1 MCLLK
6 RQNTA
11 IVLLVVVMLM
21 TGSCKQ
27 NEDSDPKRSGGGKY
41 PNIIVLTVDT
51 LRADHL
57 ASYGYH
63 RNTMPIIEQ
72 IAETGIVFDNA
83 IVSRGITRTSYA
95 SILTG
100 LYPFGHGVYNSSIV
114 MHDKLQTLPEILKS
128 KGYHTAAFMSNFVLI
143 GQLSGLDQG
152 FDIYDDFVEDREA
165 KRNNY
170 ERIAEKTAQAILEW
184 LGTDPPEPFFLFTNF
199 IDPHGPYLPPERFGS
214 VYQSG
219 KSYMLD
225 KAGITMPGY
234 QQIGNTM
241 NYYDYLDGYDEE
253 IRYVDE
259 AMGLVIEELKRKG
272 LWDDALVIFTADHGE
287 SFGEHGIFFDHRKG
301 LWEATTRVP
310 LIIRIGGYEGQN
322 QFKTKR
328 VSSISSPMDLMPTI
342 LDYLDI
348 SFEGRIDGQ
357 SLLEIL
363 KGREKHDRMFFLEL
377 PRRSTPYGP
386 DPWPDTY
393 SVRTATHKL
402 VRVFGPDTDQLKNQA
417 VFDITKDPME
427 QKALP
432 YDKTLQTH
440 REMAQYL
447 DDMLAKVR
455 EYKIPFTLTTY
466 QVPLSKRKDFVDERK
481 DQREMIFKQFS
492 EDQVENLRSL
502 GYVD

>member
-6 RQNTA
+6 LQNTV
-11 IVLLVVVMLM
+11 ITLLVVVMLI

-27 NEDSDPKRSGGGKY
+27 NEDSDPKRSGRSKY

-63 RNTMPIIEQ
+63 RNTMPIIEEL
-72 IAETGIVFDNA
+72 AETGIVFDNA

-114 MHDKLQTLPEILKS
+114 MHDKLLTLPEILKS

-143 GQLSGLDQG
+143 GQLSGFNQG

-184 LGTDPPEPFFLFTNF
+184 LGTDPAQPFFLFTNF
-199 IDPHGPYLPPERFGS
+199 IDPHGPYLPPERFGN
-214 VYQSG
+214 VYQSE
-219 KSYMLD
+219 KSFMLKD
-225 KAGITMPGY
+225 GIRIPGY
-234 QQIGNTM
+234 QRVGNTM

-259 AMGLVIEELKRKG
+259 AMSLVIEQLKRKG
-272 LWDDALVIFTADHGE
+272 LWDNALVIFTADHGE
-287 SFGEHGIFFDHRKG
+287 SFGEHGIFFDHRNG

-310 LIIRIGGYEGQN
+310 LIIRFGGDDDQKE
-322 QFKTKR
+322 FKPKR

-342 LDYLDI
+342 LDHLDI
-348 SFEGRIDGQ
+348 SFKGRMDGQ

-363 KGREKHDRMFFLEL
+363 KGQKKHDRMFFLEL
-377 PRRSTPYGP
+377 PKLSTPYGP
-386 DPWPDTY
+386 DPWPNIY

-402 VRVFGPDTDQLKNQA
+402 IRVFGPDTRQLENQA

-427 QKALP
+427 QKPLP

-440 REMAQYL
+440 REMAEYM

-466 QVPLSKRKDFVDERK
+466 EIPLSKRKHFVEERK
-481 DQREMIFKQFS
+481 DQRKMIFKQFS
-492 EDQVENLRSL
+492 AEQVENLRSL
-502 GYVD
+502 GYTD